1 MRNKYWKYICLLG
14 LGAFCWACSDD
25 NPADGPNGPGSE
37 GNQGTEEEI
46 VRSYKIGTLAGFEG
60 DLRRKMDKSKTDVS
74 TMHNR
79 SLFCRYVASAY
90 PEAQEDKA
98 YPGPIT
104 EADWWDN
111 FVEEIAYSGQD
122 YVAMNCRGESN
133 PGIDHGRPDKLIDM
147 MAAIKRKGVEHQF
160 KIAIFDDTPA
170 SWSAARNAHKGYGY
184 DNKPFKDGSR
194 VDGSHYPLLFLDP
207 EKEDMKGANNDFRKE
222 IYYYIWDANIK
233 PSFENVPR
241 DYWFEI
247 DGRPVVLFWNPNG
260 FLQDSYLGELMTK
273 DPVKYKSTTGLDQTK
288 SDAYHGKLSYIL
300 KCLSED
306 FNATFGVRP
315 FLIIQREWTDRDF
328 SLVDCPYLDGIHNWF
343 AVPTMDMKE
352 DVYNENLKYNTYI
365 SAYNF
370 KGFSVG
376 SGCPGFVQGDLARP
390 NWQFIDSDHGRY
402 ATMMFESFLAKKP
415 DLVFL
420 EGFTDLAENAAWWR
434 SSDKIYYDYP
444 NQRINQLRKYSNH
457 PFPSKQKLEAEACDY
472 CFNGS
477 VSGSKIETLL
487 TEVEMNN
494 APEQGIVK
502 YCNDTKYSGGWHA
515 NLTSGNLNAL
525 RWKEIPFR
533 TGASTIRFRY
543 SSNGAASV
551 RCQIG
556 DTMTKSV
563 SLPATGGA
571 WDEAEVAV
579 YSRDARGYADFNLI
593 VTEGDISLN
602 YIDIIAEK

>member
-563 SLPATGGA
+563 SLPATGGS

>member
-25 NPADGPNGPGSE
+25 NPADDPNGPGSG

-98 YPGPIT
+98 YPSPIT

-147 MAAIKRKGVEHQF
+147 MAAIKRKGVEHEF

-207 EKEDMKGANNDFRKE
+207 EKEDMKGENNDFRKE

-457 PFPSKQKLEAEACDY
+457 PFPNKQKLEAEACDY

-487 TEVEMNN
+487 TEAEMNN

>member
-25 NPADGPNGPGSE
+25 NPVDGPNGPGSE

-60 DLRRKMDKSKTDVS
+60 NLRRNMDKSKTDVS

-90 PEAQEDKA
+90 PEAQEDKP

-133 PGIDHGRPDKLIDM
+133 PDIDHGRPDKLIDM
-147 MAAIKRKGVEHQF
+147 MAAIKRKGVEHEF

-184 DNKPFKDGSR
+184 DNKPFRNGSR
-194 VDGSHYPLLFLDP
+194 VEGSHYPLLFLDP

-260 FLQDSYLGELMTK
+260 FLQDSYLSELMTK
-273 DPVKYKSTTGLDQTK
+273 DPIKYKSTTGLDQTK

-365 SAYNF
+365 SSYNF

-402 ATMMFESFLAKKP
+402 ATKMFESFLAKKP

-434 SSDKIYYDYP
+434 SSDKIYYDFP
-444 NQRINQLRKYSNH
+444 NQRINQLRKYSNN
-457 PFPSKQKLEAEACDY
+457 PFPTNQKIEAETSDY
-472 CFNGS
+472 CYEGT
-477 VSGSKIETLL
+477 VSGNKIGTLL
-487 TEVEMNN
+487 MESEMNN

-502 YCNDTKYSGGWHA
+502 YCNDTKYSGGWHT
-515 NLTSGNLNAL
+515 NLTSSGLNTL
-525 RWKEIPFR
+525 RWKELPFR
-533 TGASTIRFRY
+533 KGESVIRFRY

-551 RCQIG
+551 RCQFG
-556 DTMTKSV
+556 DTMTQSV
-563 SLPATGGA
+563 SLPATGGT
-571 WDEAEVAV
+571 WEEAQVAV
-579 YSRDARGYADFNLI
+579 YTRDARGYADFNLI
-593 VTEGDISLN
+593 VTEGAISLN
-602 YIDIIAEK
+602 YAEIIAEK

>member
-133 PGIDHGRPDKLIDM
+133 PDIDHGRPDKLIDM
-147 MAAIKRKGVEHQF
+147 MAAIKRKGVEHEF

-184 DNKPFKDGSR
+184 DNKPFKNGSR

-260 FLQDSYLGELMTK
+260 FLQDSYLGELMAK

-288 SDAYHGKLSYIL
+288 SDAYNGKLSYIL

-444 NQRINQLRKYSNH
+444 NQRINQLRKYSNN
-457 PFPSKQKLEAEACDY
+457 PFPTNQKIEAETSDY
-472 CFNGS
+472 CYEGT
-477 VSGSKIETLL
+477 VSGNKIGTLL
-487 TEVEMNN
+487 MESEMNN

-502 YCNDTKYSGGWHA
+502 YCNDTKYSGGWHT
-515 NLTSGNLNAL
+515 NLTSAGLNTL
-525 RWKEIPFR
+525 RWKELPFR
-533 TGASTIRFRY
+533 KGESVIRFRY

-556 DTMTKSV
+556 DTMTQSV
-563 SLPATGGA
+563 SLPATGGT
-571 WDEAEVAV
+571 WEEAQVAV
-579 YSRDARGYADFNLI
+579 YTRDARGYADFNLI
-593 VTEGDISLN
+593 VTEGAISLN
-602 YIDIIAEK
+602 YAEIIAEK